1 MDLLVDIGNTNLK
14 WAYWD
19 SGQLREPG
27 SHAHEGALPA
37 KITDTWLASPA
48 PLAMLVANVAGAGL
62 QQRLTDWTLAHW
74 GLAPTYASSQPFCL
88 GVTNGYREY
97 GSLGVDRWLAII
109 AAYHR
114 FRRAVLV
121 VDCGTAVTLDAVRD
135 DGQHLGGL
143 IMPGLRMMRAALS
156 SGTRLPPTQADREMG
171 ALGNDTV
178 SCIVAGIRQALVGA
192 IERTLQRVPTGSPNN
207 PLLVF
212 TGGDGESFAD
222 RLGGPYEPH
231 LVLQGLALSAR
242 EH

>member
-114 FRRAVLV
+114 FRRAVLI
-121 VDCGTAVTLDAVRD
+121 VDCGTAVTLDLVRD
-135 DGQHLGGL
+135 DGQHMGGL
-143 IMPGLRMMRAALS
+143 ILPGLTMMRAALAS
-156 SGTRLPPTQADREMG
+156 RTEMPLIRETCGVGTFGDDTASCIASGTW
-171 ALGNDTV
+171 
-178 SCIVAGIRQALVGA
+178 QALAGA
-192 IERTLQRVPTGSPNN
+192 IERTLHCLPVHASTT

-212 TGGDGESFAD
+212 TGGDGQTFAD
-222 RLGGPYEPH
+222 CLKGPFEPH
-231 LVLQGLALSAR
+231 LVLQGLALL
-242 EH
+242 EGKG